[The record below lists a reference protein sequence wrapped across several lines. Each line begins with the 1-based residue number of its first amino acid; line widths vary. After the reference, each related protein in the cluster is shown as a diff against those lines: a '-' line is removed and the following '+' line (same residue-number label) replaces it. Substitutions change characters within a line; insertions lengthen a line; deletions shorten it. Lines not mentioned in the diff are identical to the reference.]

1 MPTVAAP
8 TTYGCRYAALRL
20 GGGGLA
26 WRFVGGVGGLALGLV
41 CKMHDTAG
49 GRAWGTAAFHY
60 ATGAGAVL
68 LWLWAQSLPLAIQP
82 NVSLG

>member
-8 TTYGCRYAALRL
+8 VTYGCRCAALRL

-49 GRAWGTAAFHY
+49 GPA
-60 ATGAGAVL
+60 
-68 LWLWAQSLPLAIQP
+68 
-82 NVSLG
+82 